1 MKRLPRIRSDH
12 RVYLAVLATAAP
24 GTLLA
29 LVLLWIWPAPAGL
42 RWSASIILVVL
53 ALAGA
58 SIVSRY
64 FARPLQ
70 TLANILAALRIG
82 DLSVRVR
89 GARPEDPAGLAFVE
103 LNRLAEKLRATRFG
117 DLESEALLRAVLA
130 EVEVAIVAVDD
141 REVIRFMNRSAEVL
155 LGHTLEQNEQ
165 LTAEEAGI
173 ADLLTAPAPSTVER
187 TFLGRAGRWDLRRG
201 SFRQE
206 GRPHRL
212 LVLSDVSRVLR
223 EEEREAWRRLVRVL
237 SHEINNSL
245 TPIRSISGSLL
256 DLMRQDP
263 PPTDRDSDL
272 GQGLQVIA
280 TRSESLARFMTSYAR
295 LTRLPPPDRSSMDV
309 GQWVRRVVALETR
322 RPVRVVEGPSV
333 TVRAD
338 ADQLD
343 QLLINLL
350 RNAVEASEETDGA
363 VTVGWEREGD
373 NVAVWV
379 RDEGHG
385 LSTTENLFVPFFT
398 TKRGGSGI
406 GLALSRQIVE
416 AHDGHVLLA
425 NRNDGS
431 GCEARVTL
439 RRASD

>member
-12 RVYLAVLATAAP
+12 RVYLAVVATAAP

-29 LVLLWIWPAPAGL
+29 LVVLWVWPAPAGL
-42 RWSASIILVVL
+42 RWTASAILVII

-64 FARPLQ
+64 FSRPLQ

-103 LNRLAEKLRATRFG
+103 LNRLSEKLRATRFG

-155 LGHTLEQNEQ
+155 LGHTLEQNQ
-165 LTAEEAGI
+165 RLTAEEAGI
-173 ADLLTAPAPSTVER
+173 ADLLTKPTPSTVER

-263 PPTDRDSDL
+263 PPDDRDSDME
-272 GQGLQVIA
+272 QGLQVIA
-280 TRSESLARFMTSYAR
+280 TRSESLTRFMTSYAR
-295 LTRLPPPDRSSMDV
+295 LTRLPSPDRRPMDV
-309 GQWVRRVVALETR
+309 GQWVRRVAALETR
-322 RPVRVVEGPSV
+322 RPVRVVEGRPA
-333 TVRAD
+333 TIRAD

-343 QLLINLL
+343 QLLINLV

-363 VTVGWEREGD
+363 VTVGWDRDGE

-379 RDEGHG
+379 RDEGPG

-398 TKRGGSGI
+398 TKPGGSGI

-416 AHDGHVLLA
+416 AHEGQVMLA